1 MACGSDA
8 EREAGTE
15 GDELS
20 AAAAAKE
27 RESRARARA
36 YLDLWE
42 RQVVQTALHGSGAS
56 WRPTRS

>member
-20 AAAAAKE
+20 AAAKE